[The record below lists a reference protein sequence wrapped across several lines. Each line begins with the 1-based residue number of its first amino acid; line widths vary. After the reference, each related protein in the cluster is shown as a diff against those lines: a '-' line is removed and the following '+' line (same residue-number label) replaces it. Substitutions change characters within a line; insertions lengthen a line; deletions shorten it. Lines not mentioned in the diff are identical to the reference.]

1 MSVTKIPNW
10 QHQIWQLVQLY
21 DMIYQW
27 ASVLSGW
34 VRFTYCV
41 HNQYTGTVRQI
52 YYEKCY

>member
-52 YYEKCY
+52 YYEKC